1 MEIRALTRAEDGG
14 SFLRQALRTLRYRW
28 QNIAGSAY
36 DAEAASTRP
45 DLPEDD
51 RERLRRQMRECL
63 EGRGG
68 EVSARARAAALGEA
82 YLALDANGRERFLR
96 ILAEDFEVVEADVET
111 AIEEWHGAA
120 NAADRGRARRK
131 LRQALEPPRVKLLT
145 QFNSLPDGIKF
156 LVNMRSELLI
166 AVRNDA
172 ALAGLEHDLRALLA
186 TWFDIDFLELR
197 RITWDTAS
205 GALLEKLIAY
215 EAVHPIESW
224 NDLKDRLDYDR
235 RYFAYFHPRMPNEP
249 LIFVEV
255 ALVNGIAGNVQA
267 LLDPAA
273 PVHDPKAADSAI
285 FYSINNAQRGLDGIS
300 FGNFLIKRV
309 VDRLSKEFPNLKT
322 FATLSPI
329 PGFLPWLKTALAQGD
344 RELLLPSER
353 KMLGNVAGVGKGAKG
368 WLKTTLNS
376 SGWRDD
382 EAVTKALRPVLMRL
396 CARYLVREKRPNG
409 AALDPV
415 AHFHLSNGARMERL
429 NWMGDRSPKGLWQS
443 AGIMINYRY
452 DLGRIDSNHESYRST
467 GRRAISS
474 AIKSLLGD

>member
-1 MEIRALTRAEDGG
+1 MEIKALTRAEDGG
-14 SFLRQALRTLRYRW
+14 NLLRQALRTLRYRW
-28 QNIAGSAY
+28 HNIAGYVY

-51 RERLRRQMRECL
+51 RERLRRQMKECL
-63 EGRGG
+63 EARGG

-82 YLALDANGRERFLR
+82 YLALDASGRERFLHM
-96 ILAEDFEVVEADVET
+96 LAEDFDVVENDVEA
-111 AIEEWHGAA
+111 AIDEWHAA
-120 NAADRGRARRK
+120 TTAADRGRARRK
-131 LRQALEPPRVKLLT
+131 LRQALEPPRIKLLT

-156 LVNMRSELLI
+156 LVNMRAELLA
-166 AVRNDA
+166 AVAKDPK
-172 ALAGLEHDLRALLA
+172 LAGFEHDLRGLLA
-186 TWFDIDFLELR
+186 TWFDVDFLELR

-205 GALLEKLIAY
+205 GALLEKLITY

-255 ALVNGIAGNVQA
+255 ALVNGMAGNVQA

-273 PVHDPKAADSAI
+273 PVQDPKVADSAI

-329 PGFLPWLKTALAQGD
+329 PGYLPWLKSALEQGD
-344 RELLLPSER
+344 RDLLLPSER
-353 KMLGNVAGVGKGAKG
+353 KLLSNAAGVTRRAKG
-368 WLKTTLNS
+368 WLKETLKS
-376 SGWRDD
+376 SAWRDD
-382 EAVTKALRPVLMRL
+382 EAVVKALRPVLMRL
-396 CARYLVREKRPNG
+396 CARYLVREKRPSG
-409 AALDPV
+409 AAIDPV

-429 NWMGDRSPKGLWQS
+429 NWMGDRSPKGMWQS
-443 AGIMINYRY
+443 AGLMINYRY
-452 DLGRIDSNHESYRST
+452 DLARIDANHENYRSI

-474 AIKSLLGD
+474 SIKGLLGD